1 MFYLADHK
9 DSCTYSSYKGTF
21 TTLKMTDEGVI
32 PFNSFTNRLRCPIF
46 AQKLFVSKNYKN
58 QEQILQKLGIKE
70 LNAMQVE
77 AQKAIFEHNDLIL
90 LSPTGTGKTLAFLLP
105 IIALLDPDLDEIQAL
120 IVVPARELALQ
131 IEQVV
136 REMGSGFKTNAVYGG
151 RAGIKDRNDLKHPPA
166 ILIGTPGRI
175 ADHIR
180 RENISTAH
188 INYLILD
195 EFDKSLEVGFEK
207 EMKEIYRA
215 MTGRLEKKILTSAT
229 HQIELPDFLHLSN
242 VHQLDFLNVK
252 RNQLTIKVVES
263 IHKDKLEALERLLL
277 SKGDSS
283 GIVFCNYKD
292 TIQFV
297 SSFLKKKK
305 ISHGTFY
312 GGLEQFE
319 RERALVQF
327 RNGTHRILISTD
339 LAARGIDVPE
349 MDFIVHY
356 QLPFKKEEFTH
367 RNGRTARMHS
377 TGIAYVLKFQEEELP
392 MFIEDAGI
400 EIIETQEHPKPS
412 NWRTLFISAGRK
424 DKISKGDIAG
434 LFFKQGQL
442 NKDELGLIEIKQD
455 CAFVAVPRKKAFALV
470 KKLDQT
476 RIKKRKVRITVVE

>member
-1 MFYLADHK
+1 MSTNHK
-9 DSCTYSSYKGTF
+9 TQEEI
-21 TTLKMTDEGVI
+21 LK
-32 PFNSFTNRLRCPIF
+32 
-46 AQKLFVSKNYKN
+46 
-58 QEQILQKLGIKE
+58 KLGIE
-70 LNAMQVE
+70 ALNDMQVAAQE
-77 AQKAIFEHNDLIL
+77 AVYSHSDIVL

-105 IIALLDPDLDEIQAL
+105 IISLLDPELNEIQAL

-188 INYLILD
+188 IKMLVLD

-215 MTGRLEKKILTSAT
+215 MPGKLEKKILTSAT
-229 HQIELPDFLHLSN
+229 HNLDIPEFLHLKDLHELN
-242 VHQLDFLNVK
+242 FLK
-252 RNQLTIKVVES
+252 QKKNQLTIKVVES
-263 IHKDKLEALERLLL
+263 VNKDKLEGLERILL
-277 SKGDSS
+277 SKNESS
-283 GIVFCNYKD
+283 GIVFCNFKD
-292 TIQFV
+292 TINFV
-297 SSFLKKKK
+297 SGYLKKKK

-377 TGIAYVLKFQEEELP
+377 TGIAYVLKYEEEELP
-392 MFIEDAGI
+392 VFVEDAGI
-400 EIIETQEHPKPS
+400 EIIETENRAIPS
-412 NWRTLFISAGRK
+412 SWRTLFISGGRK

-434 LFFKQGQL
+434 HFFKKGEL
-442 NKDELGLIEIKQD
+442 EKSELGLIEVKQD
-455 CAFVAVPRKKAFALV
+455 CAFVAVPRKKAFQLA
-470 KKLDQT
+470 KKLDNT
-476 RIKKRKVRITVVE
+476 RIKKRKVRINVVE